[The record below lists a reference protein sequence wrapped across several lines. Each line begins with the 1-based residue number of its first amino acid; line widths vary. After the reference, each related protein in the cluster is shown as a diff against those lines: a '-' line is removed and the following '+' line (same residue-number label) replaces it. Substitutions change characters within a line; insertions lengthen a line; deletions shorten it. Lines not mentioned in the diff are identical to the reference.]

1 MPISTVANIAK
12 EVVLKELSLIKSCLL
27 QLSFSSCY
35 NFFFCFLQLP
45 ILLRMKSNSNHSI
58 GNGTNSFA
66 KVTNSITRTCNYT
79 VGHCYV
85 VYTDIFVHAC
95 IHN

>member
-35 NFFFCFLQLP
+35 ILFFLFSPAANL
-45 ILLRMKSNSNHSI
+45 
-58 GNGTNSFA
+58 A
-66 KVTNSITRTCNYT
+66 
-79 VGHCYV
+79 
-85 VYTDIFVHAC
+85 TDEV
-95 IHN
+95 